1 MFQFPWWVVSVGP
14 SIPHLSESDCS
25 VILHSYSVVM
35 RHKAVSG
42 KFHLP
47 YTHTHTHTVELVGNW
62 DFLPTLSKK
71 LNKVRWIRDIKHII
85 FPSPLCQQGLLW
97 IWTSTPTWQEQ
108 DWTTIVIHSSTLPWY
123 QWELFTHTGHQWGRG
138 RWHFTSP
145 FPLHHWIGEGKQQG
159 GRELSSCPTLQH
171 QSRVCQSSI
180 FPSLFHRTGP
190 QGEKRQLQF
199 VPTLTRKVSLGVK
212 DS

>member
-1 MFQFPWWVVSVGP
+1 MTRQSLGSFTFP
-14 SIPHLSESDCS
+14 
-25 VILHSYSVVM
+25 
-35 RHKAVSG
+35 
-42 KFHLP
+42 
-47 YTHTHTHTVELVGNW
+47 THTHTHTHSGAFRELRLFTHSV
-62 DFLPTLSKK
+62 SKK
-71 LNKVRWIRDIKHII
+71 LNKVRWIRDVKHII
-85 FPSPLCQQGLLW
+85 FPSPLCQQGLW
-97 IWTSTPTWQEQ
+97 IWTSRPTWQEQ
-108 DWTTIVIHSSTLPWY
+108 DWTSIVIHSSTLPWY

-180 FPSLFHRTGP
+180 FPSLFRRTSP
-190 QGEKRQLQF
+190 QGEKRQLQLA
-199 VPTLTRKVSLGVK
+199 PTLTRKVSLGVK